1 MDLNR
6 ENMDAFFQTLN
17 TAFTEG
23 MQAGRERE
31 MPEDP
36 TVAEL
41 AMIVPS
47 TGAASIHAWLGQIPA
62 MRKWVGDRVI
72 QNILSGK
79 LTVVND
85 DFESTVSVPRNDIL
99 DDQYGL
105 YAPLVR
111 VMGANA
117 ELLWPKLAID
127 ALVGGVAGLW
137 ADGAAFFGTTRK
149 YGAATISNKTTS
161 ALAKATFEAAIQ
173 AMTSYVGHNG
183 EPMAVAPRYLVVGPK
198 MRSTAWDL
206 VKNTV
211 AIVPQ
216 TNVAGAENVGA
227 AAVQN
232 RTQGLCE
239 LRVSR
244 RLVGDYDDYWFILG
258 EQAGIKGVAVQK
270 RAEPKLTRMDRD
282 TDENVFM
289 RKEYLYGT
297 DARGASFLTLPHL
310 VYGGIL

>member
-17 TAFTEG
+17 AAFTEG

-31 MPEDP
+31 LPEDP

-41 AMIVPS
+41 AMTVPS
-47 TGAASIHAWLGQIPA
+47 TGAAAIHAWLSQLPG
-62 MRKWVGDRVI
+62 MRKWVGDREVKNL
-72 QNILSGK
+72 QSGK

-85 DFESTVSVPRNDIL
+85 DFESTISVPRNDIL
-99 DDQYGL
+99 DDQFGL
-105 YAPLVR
+105 YTPLAR

-127 ALVGGVAGLW
+127 ALVGGATALW
-137 ADGAAFFGTTRK
+137 ADAAAFFGTTRK
-149 YGAATISNKTTS
+149 YGGNTISNKTTS
-161 ALAKATFEAAIQ
+161 ALSKSTFEAAIL
-173 AMTSYVGHNG
+173 AMTSYVGHND
-183 EPMAVAPRYLVVGPK
+183 EPLAVAPRILLVGPK
-198 MRSTAWDL
+198 LRATAWDL

-211 AIVPQ
+211 AVAAQ
-216 TNVAGAENVGA
+216 LNVGATENVGA

-244 RLVGDYDDYWFILG
+244 RLVGTYDDYWFILG

-270 RAEPKLTRMDRD
+270 RADPKLTRMDRD

-289 RKEYLYGT
+289 RKEFLYGT
-297 DARGASFLTLPHL
+297 DARGAAFLTLPHL